1 MLKTPSNQ
9 LTRSLRVAWWQWISD
24 LSPKQSAT
32 ALLHL
37 IESELHKY
45 TAGAD
50 QFDDITLL
58 AVRRA
63 NQP

>member
-9 LTRSLRVAWWQWISD
+9 LTRSLRVAWWQRISD

-32 ALLHL
+32 ALLHH
-37 IESELHKY
+37 IETEYYKY